1 MVSVI
6 DPGIIPRNN
15 ESPATESTGNGR
27 IRSKRVAIN
36 EVEMKLKY
44 CRICNIHRPPRSC
57 HCVICDNCVEKFDHH
72 CPWIGQCIGLVC
84 TITKKSAIFLE
95 PMTEDKLIACIYFD
109 LCRGIIDFMYCY
121 WLWQLFTSSTYLLSH
136 AKRFNIRIL
145 AMAWDSLVW

>member
-84 TITKKSAIFLE
+84 TIINKVIFYLSVE
-95 PMTEDKLIACIYFD
+95 EDKLVTTNFFISICAEELSTLRIAI
-109 LCRGIIDFMYCY
+109 G
-121 WLWQLFTSSTYLLSH
+121 SSNCLLRLH
-136 AKRFNIRIL
+136 ICLLMPK
-145 AMAWDSLVW
+145 DST